1 MITLEMDYEI
11 INTASEWE
19 REGEKLA
26 LAIVVKTWGSSP
38 RQPGS
43 MMLIREDGHIVGSVS
58 GGCVEGAVIVGSKKI
73 LQENRAEL
81 MQFGVADEDAWSV
94 GLSCGGKI
102 SVFVCPLSKIEPG
115 LFQKALTVA
124 DAGTGSGAIAAAYA
138 KENPSAKIVATD
150 TSTAALAVA
159 KRNFDKLDVN
169 HIELIRD
176 DWLKAIRINSLDMI
190 ITNPPYVDAHDTHLM
205 SLSTS
210 FEPTAALYAQDKG
223 MSEINKLIQGAKQCL
238 KPGGFLLVEHGFA
251 QKNRVVRSFL
261 KNKFVNIS
269 TRPDLAGLDRVTY
282 GQKICIDT

>member
-1 MITLEMDYEI
+1 MT
-11 INTASEWE
+11 NHS
-19 REGEKLA
+19 
-26 LAIVVKTWGSSP
+26 
-38 RQPGS
+38 
-43 MMLIREDGHIVGSVS
+43 SVS
-58 GGCVEGAVIVGSKKI
+58 AVLRKGAEIFREQPSARLDSEILLAHVLSIPRTKLYTDSSALVTKAQEQKYIGYVEKRLKGVPIPYITGCSEFWSLPIIVTKDVLIPRPETELLVEIAK
-73 LQENRAEL
+73 EL
-81 MQFGVADEDAWSV
+81 S
-94 GLSCGGKI
+94 
-102 SVFVCPLSKIEPG
+102 G

-169 HIELIRD
+169 HIELVRD
-176 DWLKAIRINSLDMI
+176 DWLKAICINSLDMI

>member
-1 MITLEMDYEI
+1 MT
-11 INTASEWE
+11 NHS
-19 REGEKLA
+19 
-26 LAIVVKTWGSSP
+26 
-38 RQPGS
+38 
-43 MMLIREDGHIVGSVS
+43 SVS
-58 GGCVEGAVIVGSKKI
+58 AVLRKGTEVFREQANARLDSEILLAHVLSIPRTKLYTDSSALVTKAQEQKYIGHVEKRLKGVPIPYITGCSEFWSLPIIVTKDVLIPRPETELLVEIAK
-73 LQENRAEL
+73 EL
-81 MQFGVADEDAWSV
+81 S
-94 GLSCGGKI
+94 
-102 SVFVCPLSKIEPG
+102 G

-138 KENPSAKIVATD
+138 KENPNAKIVATD

-176 DWLKAIRINSLDMI
+176 DWLKAICINSLDMI

-251 QKNRVVRSFL
+251 QKSRVVRSFL

>member
-1 MITLEMDYEI
+1 MTDH
-11 INTASEWE
+11 S
-19 REGEKLA
+19 
-26 LAIVVKTWGSSP
+26 
-38 RQPGS
+38 
-43 MMLIREDGHIVGSVS
+43 SVS
-58 GGCVEGAVIVGSKKI
+58 AVLRKGTEVFREQPNARLDSEILLAHVLSIPRTKLYTDSSALVTKAQEQKYIGHVEKRLKGVPIPYITGCSEFWSLPIIVTKDVLIPRPETELLVEIAK
-73 LQENRAEL
+73 EL
-81 MQFGVADEDAWSV
+81 R
-94 GLSCGGKI
+94 
-102 SVFVCPLSKIEPG
+102 G
-115 LFQKALTVA
+115 LFQKAPTVA

-176 DWLKAIRINSLDMI
+176 DWLKAICINSLDMI

>member
-1 MITLEMDYEI
+1 MT
-11 INTASEWE
+11 NHS
-19 REGEKLA
+19 
-26 LAIVVKTWGSSP
+26 
-38 RQPGS
+38 
-43 MMLIREDGHIVGSVS
+43 SVS
-58 GGCVEGAVIVGSKKI
+58 AVLRKGTEVFREQPNARLDSEILLAHVLSIPRTKLYTDSSALVTKAQEQKYIGHVEKRLKGVPIPYITGCSEFWSLPIIVTKDVLIPRPETELLVEIAK
-73 LQENRAEL
+73 EL
-81 MQFGVADEDAWSV
+81 S
-94 GLSCGGKI
+94 
-102 SVFVCPLSKIEPG
+102 G

>member
-1 MITLEMDYEI
+1 MT
-11 INTASEWE
+11 NHS
-19 REGEKLA
+19 
-26 LAIVVKTWGSSP
+26 
-38 RQPGS
+38 
-43 MMLIREDGHIVGSVS
+43 SVS
-58 GGCVEGAVIVGSKKI
+58 IVLRKGAEIFREQPSARLDSEILLAHVLSIPRPKLYTDSSALVTKAQEQKYIGYVEKRLKGVPIPYITGCSEFWSLPIIVTKDVLIPRPETELLVEIAK
-73 LQENRAEL
+73 EL
-81 MQFGVADEDAWSV
+81 S
-94 GLSCGGKI
+94 
-102 SVFVCPLSKIEPG
+102 G

-169 HIELIRD
+169 HIELVRD
-176 DWLKAIRINSLDMI
+176 DWLKAICINSLDMV

-261 KNKFVNIS
+261 KNNFVNIS

>member
-1 MITLEMDYEI
+1 MT
-11 INTASEWE
+11 NHS
-19 REGEKLA
+19 
-26 LAIVVKTWGSSP
+26 
-38 RQPGS
+38 
-43 MMLIREDGHIVGSVS
+43 SVS
-58 GGCVEGAVIVGSKKI
+58 AVLRKGAEIFRKQPSARLDSEILLAYVLSIPRTKLYTDSSALVTKAQEQKYIGYVEKRLKGVPIPYITGCSEFWSLPIIVTKDVLIPRPETELLVEIAK
-73 LQENRAEL
+73 EL
-81 MQFGVADEDAWSV
+81 S
-94 GLSCGGKI
+94 
-102 SVFVCPLSKIEPG
+102 G

-261 KNKFVNIS
+261 KNNFVNTS

>member
-1 MITLEMDYEI
+1 MT
-11 INTASEWE
+11 NHS
-19 REGEKLA
+19 
-26 LAIVVKTWGSSP
+26 
-38 RQPGS
+38 
-43 MMLIREDGHIVGSVS
+43 SVS
-58 GGCVEGAVIVGSKKI
+58 AVLRKGAEVFREQPNARLDSEILLAHVLSIPRTKLYTDSSALVTKAQEQKYIGHVEKRLKGVPIPYITGCSEFWSLPIIVTKDVLIPRPETELLVEIAK
-73 LQENRAEL
+73 EL
-81 MQFGVADEDAWSV
+81 S
-94 GLSCGGKI
+94 
-102 SVFVCPLSKIEPG
+102 G

-169 HIELIRD
+169 HIELVRD
-176 DWLKAIRINSLDMI
+176 DWLKAICINSLDMI

>member
-1 MITLEMDYEI
+1 MT
-11 INTASEWE
+11 NHS
-19 REGEKLA
+19 
-26 LAIVVKTWGSSP
+26 
-38 RQPGS
+38 
-43 MMLIREDGHIVGSVS
+43 SVS
-58 GGCVEGAVIVGSKKI
+58 IVLRKGAEIFREQPSARLDSEILLAHVLSIPRPKLYTDSSALVTKAQEQKYIGYVEKRLKGVPIPYITGCSEFWSLPIIVTKDVLIPRPETELLVEIAK
-73 LQENRAEL
+73 EL
-81 MQFGVADEDAWSV
+81 S
-94 GLSCGGKI
+94 
-102 SVFVCPLSKIEPG
+102 G
-115 LFQKALTVA
+115 LFQKALTIA

-169 HIELIRD
+169 HIELVRD
-176 DWLKAIRINSLDMI
+176 DWLKAICINSLDMV

-261 KNKFVNIS
+261 KNNFVNIS